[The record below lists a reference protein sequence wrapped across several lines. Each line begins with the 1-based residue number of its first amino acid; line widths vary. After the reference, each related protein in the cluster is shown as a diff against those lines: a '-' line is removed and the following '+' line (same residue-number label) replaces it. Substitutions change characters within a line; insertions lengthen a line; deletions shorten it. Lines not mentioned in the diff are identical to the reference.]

1 MPGTV
6 SDFGT
11 VIYLAPPAPV
21 LRATPAV
28 TSEPE
33 GEAALVAAANR
44 AIDEAYAALCEV
56 EMRLREV
63 TDAIQTAKRGI
74 EDWSPPPQPGPE

>member
-1 MPGTV
+1 LPGTV
-6 SDFGT
+6 SDF
-11 VIYLAPPAPV
+11 VYLAPPAPV

-44 AIDEAYAALCEV
+44 AVAEAYAALCEA
-56 EMRLREV
+56 EIILREV
-63 TDAIQTAKRGI
+63 GDAVELAKCSI
-74 EDWSPPPQPGPE
+74 EDWSESPQPSPK

>member
-6 SDFGT
+6 SDF
-11 VIYLAPPAPV
+11 VYLAPPAPV

-33 GEAALVAAANR
+33 GEAALVVAANR

-74 EDWSPPPQPGPE
+74 EDWSSPPQPGPE

>member
-6 SDFGT
+6 IDFG
-11 VIYLAPPAPV
+11 LAPPATAV
-21 LRATPAV
+21 RATPAA

-33 GEAALVAAANR
+33 GEAVLVAAANR
-44 AIDEAYAALCEV
+44 AVAEAYAALCEV

-63 TDAIQTAKRGI
+63 TDAIQTAKCGI
-74 EDWSPPPQPGPE
+74 EDWRQPPTTRP